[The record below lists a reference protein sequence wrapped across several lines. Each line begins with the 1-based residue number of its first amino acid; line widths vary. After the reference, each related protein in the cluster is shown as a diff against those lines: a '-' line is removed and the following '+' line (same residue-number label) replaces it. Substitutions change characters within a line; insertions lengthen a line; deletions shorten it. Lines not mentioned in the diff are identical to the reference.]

1 LLQIKMM
8 PSPNKTLA
16 RKERRGERGENG
28 LKCFAHYGDIKKAQQ
43 ATAAR
48 KRSSGRVMGRYAG
61 KPHKVSSYLGYFFY
75 LWHQYTLH
83 IHTHTKPCK
92 TLKKESTKIHPI
104 PK

>member
-1 LLQIKMM
+1 MM
-8 PSPNKTLA
+8 PSPRIKLWLVDG
-16 RKERRGERGENG
+16 RGERGENG

-43 ATAAR
+43 ATAR

-83 IHTHTKPCK
+83 IHTHTHK
-92 TLKKESTKIHPI
+92 TLQNPQERESTKIHPI